1 MNYNGF
7 IQNVLWLIKNYS
19 PYLLV
24 IVLISIQDMPKGFFP
39 LYPRLKNEKIDYYKK
54 GNDLNYYEA
63 SQDIKNNKKHLHISI
78 DFGNYKTSYSY
89 CFETCVNGIHSG
101 VIHPTVVILYKSNLT
116 AKNFGQKSMNSIVN
130 YDYEEKNQIIY
141 YSKLKSKLY
150 NAQKRKTNLNIKKA
164 VIEFLRLFSDTA
176 LNEINSLLDI
186 NKYEKYEV
194 NWILTVPGMSDE
206 YSKLLIVECAK
217 KAGLNNLIISLESE
231 AGTLDFFH
239 DNSINYEYK
248 KQGKIFMIIVIG
260 AYKADILINEIIN
273 KYGDIKELTIPLG
286 DNFGSNNINNDI
298 KKIIKDIFGT
308 NALKYIKNNQIEK
321 YFELMDEIE
330 KIKINFKSYKDD
342 ELNGYIQIKA
352 RFDKIINNDR
362 PQNFNYEEYIIKYDN
377 RRIFF
382 PKKLINQII
391 QKRVFE
397 LIEYIKKIKNE
408 YYKYKI
414 DYMIL
419 LGGFSNC
426 DILQIEFKKNFL
438 GIKIFTL
445 MNPDKSIMNGA
456 LIFSENQK
464 RIKIRKN
471 QYKYG
476 IISFKEYE
484 NNHICNKTEFKSNI
498 QYCQYMDMIA
508 GKEIENK
515 YIYTKSIAPAS
526 NNQDKIYLNIFRTK
540 DEELTNSKNDYF
552 GTLEININY
561 YTKVNITIVFST
573 YIEYYAFDLINSL
586 KLNINFYPKE
596 D

>member
-1 MNYNGF
+1 MIILF
-7 IQNVLWLIKNYS
+7 
-19 PYLLV
+19 
-24 IVLISIQDMPKGFFP
+24 SIQIIPENFFP
-39 LYPRLKNEKIDYYKK
+39 VYPQLKSEKIDYYKK

-63 SQDIKNNKKHLHISI
+63 SQDINNNKKPLQISI

-89 CFETCVNGIHSG
+89 CFDTSINDIHSG

-130 YDYEEKNQIIY
+130 YNDEEKKQIIY

-150 NAQKRKTNLNIKKA
+150 NAQKRKKDLNIKKA

-176 LNEINSLLDI
+176 LNEINSLQDI

-194 NWILTVPGMSDE
+194 NWTLTVPGTLDE
-206 YSKLLIVECAK
+206 YSKILIVECAK

-231 AGTLDFFH
+231 AGTLDFYH

-248 KQGKIFMIIVIG
+248 KQGKIFMIIDIG

-298 KKIIKDIFGT
+298 RKIIKDIFGK
-308 NALKYIKNNQIEK
+308 NALKKVKDNQIEK

-362 PQNFNYEEYIIKYDN
+362 SQSFEEYIIKYDN
-377 RRIFF
+377 MNRRILF

-391 QKRVFE
+391 KKRIIE
-397 LIEYIKKIKNE
+397 LIDYIKKIKSE
-408 YYKYKI
+408 YQKYKI

-426 DILQIEFKKNFL
+426 DILQTEFKKNFQS
-438 GIKIFTL
+438 IKIFTL
-445 MNPDKSIMNGA
+445 INPEKSIMNGA
-456 LIFSENQK
+456 LIFSANQK

-484 NNHICNKTEFKSNI
+484 NNHICKKTEFKSNI

-515 YIYTKSIAPAS
+515 YIYTKTIAPAS
-526 NNQDKIYLNIFRTK
+526 SNQDKIYLNIFRTK
-540 DEELTNSKNDYF
+540 GEELTNSKNDYF

-561 YTKVNITIVFST
+561 YTKVNIIIAFST
-573 YIEYYAFDLINSL
+573 YIEYYALDLINSL
-586 KLNINFYPKE
+586 KLNINFYSKE
-596 D
+596 E